1 MSLNQSTPINRL
13 PRNNPSGGTTNQMPN
28 FANNTMPANTMPD
41 ITNLQNLPPPISSGS
56 LDMTLPTNNPNN
68 LNPPVPTQ
76 DNNQLVEDIL
86 KEMGNP
92 TVEDSNLNN
101 NVMNY
106 AMDPSQIPP
115 EKQENI
121 NFLNANDLEVDN
133 LPNYTNDSVESEKV
147 EKNPPIVSYLGLSE
161 DSSLTPIIKMIRLP
175 LLVFILSF
183 IISLPIFNRYLFSF
197 VPTLLLESGQVG
209 LYGVLLKAVL
219 STILFCVLLHFF

>member
-133 LPNYTNDSVESEKV
+133 LPNATDEFIESEQMGKS
-147 EKNPPIVSYLGLSE
+147 NPPIISYLGLSE
-161 DSSLTPIIKMIRLP
+161 NSN
-175 LLVFILSF
+175 LL
-183 IISLPIFNRYLFSF
+183 
-197 VPTLLLESGQVG
+197 
-209 LYGVLLKAVL
+209 
-219 STILFCVLLHFF
+219 

>member
-13 PRNNPSGGTTNQMPN
+13 PRNNPSGGNANQMPN

-41 ITNLQNLPPPISSGS
+41 ITNLQNLPPPISSAS

-92 TVEDSNLNN
+92 SVEDSNLNN

-133 LPNYTNDSVESEKV
+133 LPNSTNDSVESEKV
-147 EKNPPIVSYLGLSE
+147 ENPPIVSYLGLSE

-175 LLVFILSF
+175 ILVFILSF
-183 IISLPIFNRYLFSF
+183 IISLPIINRYLFSF
-197 VPTLLLESGQVG
+197 VPTLLLESGQVSI
-209 LYGVLLKAVL
+209 YGVLLKAVL
-219 STILFCVLLHFF
+219 ATILFCILLHFF